1 MRKRYTLLSLVVSI
15 VVLSSAIGV
24 FAKKIEDDESR
35 RFWGIT
41 ETWIDE
47 EQMHTWG
54 YGSEGGMG
62 HSLAEDDYFDVYLD
76 WSPTQ
81 GVCFKIGLFD
91 WISQDIVEGTFFY
104 PSKAAYNIITAP
116 EDGTYCI
123 CIDNDWGGG
132 SVTYGGYYYIYG
144 K

>member
-1 MRKRYTLLSLVVSI
+1 MRKRYALFSLVISLVALSL
-15 VVLSSAIGV
+15 AIGV
-24 FAKKIEDDESR
+24 FAKKVEDDESR

-62 HSLAEDDYFDVYLD
+62 HGLAEDDYFNVYLD

-81 GVCFKIGLFD
+81 GTCFKIGLFD
-91 WISQDIVEGTFFY
+91 YISQEKVEDTFFY
-104 PSKAAYNIITAP
+104 PSKAVYNKIYALD
-116 EDGTYCI
+116 DGTYCI

-132 SVTYGGYYYIYG
+132 SVTYGGYYYIYS